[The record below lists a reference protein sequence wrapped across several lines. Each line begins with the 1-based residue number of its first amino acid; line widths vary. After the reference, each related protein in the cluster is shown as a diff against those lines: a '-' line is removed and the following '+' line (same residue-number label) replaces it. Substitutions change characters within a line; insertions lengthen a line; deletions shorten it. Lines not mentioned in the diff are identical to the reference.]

1 MKIDLENEPSL
12 FGGLPSF
19 PSTWT
24 PEMPDE
30 ENEEDEFS
38 FGSATFTDGNM
49 SSSLELPQRD
59 SAAGPDSKKRGRRPP
74 STAERRASHNAV
86 ERARR
91 ESLNV
96 RFLELANALPS
107 MASVK
112 RPSKSMIVNKSLE
125 FIFGAEEREK
135 VLREEAADLRREV
148 DELRAQLGLPPKNK
162 AAAKSC
168 TAPLA
173 ANKRV
178 SVSSVHTDDSLSAGL
193 SCSPASTTASF
204 LASSPRDVGTPQ
216 QQSQVSPHIYNA
228 GSLPQVAPFPVAAPA
243 QQVQQQ
249 QQTDLQNAV
258 AANQLLAATTALYP
272 GLVMP
277 SPITNQGL
285 PFSMDMNYLMALSVQ
300 QQQQA
305 QQNCGLAMNLG
316 GLTGGLPNWNAYN
329 LTGHGLSSA
338 GLASSS
344 LPNFAYA

>member
-12 FGGLPSF
+12 FSGVPSF

-24 PEMPDE
+24 PESHED
-30 ENEEDEFS
+30 ENEEDDFS
-38 FGSATFTDGNM
+38 FGATNFNDGNT
-49 SSSLELPQRD
+49 SSSLENSQRD
-59 SAAGPDSKKRGRRPP
+59 SEVGPDTKKRGRRPP

-96 RFLELANALPS
+96 RFIELANALPS

-135 VLREEAADLRREV
+135 ALKDEAADLRREV

-162 AAAKSC
+162 AAAKAAASV
-168 TAPLA
+168 P
-173 ANKRV
+173 ANKRF
-178 SVSSVHTDDSLSAGL
+178 SVSSAHTDDSFSAGL
-193 SCSPASTTASF
+193 SCSPAASSASF
-204 LASSPRDVGTPQ
+204 LASSPRDAGTPQ
-216 QQSQVSPHIYNA
+216 HQAQVSPLMYNA
-228 GSLPQVAPFPVAAPA
+228 GSLPQIAPYQNAASATVATPN
-243 QQVQQQ
+243 
-249 QQTDLQNAV
+249 QQTELQNAV
-258 AANQLLAATTALYP
+258 AANQLLAATSALYP

-277 SPITNQGL
+277 SPVNNQGL
-285 PFSMDMNYLMALSVQ
+285 PFSMDVNYLMALSVQ

-316 GLTGGLPNWNAYN
+316 IGGLQGWNAFN
-329 LTGHGLSSA
+329 ANAHGLPSA
-338 GLASSS
+338 NLATNA